1 MLLVL
6 FENKHGLLVLPCR
19 PCTTGARLQ
28 VAIAIPS
35 VLHPGLTDP
44 GVEERVTLAEKKP
57 TDRAIERDQLAAQ
70 ETHQR
75 GGVECTQQSRE
86 RSQAVPA
93 AVSLHF
99 FFFPLWI
106 P

>member
-1 MLLVL
+1 MTALLLDSDLPTLQGHHRRPSLSVSPR
-6 FENKHGLLVLPCR
+6 LLVLPL
-19 PCTTGARLQ
+19 PSVHHGGSTYPSPLSPL
-28 VAIAIPS
+28 VLSLVDIAIPS

-75 GGVECTQQSRE
+75 G
-86 RSQAVPA
+86 
-93 AVSLHF
+93 
-99 FFFPLWI
+99 
-106 P
+106 